1 MCVCVSRVRVCVCV
15 CVRACVRACVCKC
28 VCVRACVRACE
39 CVCMCVCVCVSVCLS
54 VCLSVCVKEKKER
67 KTGVRDR
74 RRKGGRVSS
83 TFCLSHWTFQRPE
96 QQKDWG
102 ADRMTAARSLETRLA
117 TGEKRPLSALITQ
130 CLSPLVTGCVP

>member
-1 MCVCVSRVRVCVCV
+1 MCVCVCACVRACVCVNV
-15 CVRACVRACVCKC
+15 CVRACVRACVR
-28 VCVRACVRACE
+28 VCVYV
-39 CVCMCVCVCVSVCLS
+39 CVCVCVS

-67 KTGVRDR
+67 KTGVRHR

-96 QQKDWG
+96 QRKDWG